1 MIKIKVLDDRCLVIR
16 TFQEGLMPD
25 EECFKEFPLEELPYI
40 MPVLKLFTLESL
52 KRIDTLT
59 LQNDALDIFEKNDG
73 DPSGL
78 ELDEDCEDLIDPDW
92 RI

>member
-1 MIKIKVLDDRCLVIR
+1 MKIKVLDDRCLVIR
-16 TFQEGLMPD
+16 TFKKDLLPD
-25 EECFKEFPLEELPYI
+25 EECFKEFSLEELPYI

-59 LQNDALDIFEKNDG
+59 LQNDALDVFEKNDG

-78 ELDEDCEDLIDPDW
+78 EIDEDFSDW
-92 RI
+92 RL